1 MWKQFVGEEMERK
14 QDDLSL
20 SLFTFLSRKL
30 EEELPPTLLFPGA
43 NVDIKKKK
51 KIADQNCSSLP
62 LISLLV
68 FNSFLG

>member
-1 MWKQFVGEEMERK
+1 MERK
-14 QDDLSL
+14 QEDLSL
-20 SLFTFLSRKL
+20 SIFLCRKL
-30 EEELPPTLLFPGA
+30 EEEQPPTLLFPGA
-43 NVDIKKKK
+43 NFDIKKKK